1 MINFYQT
8 LKALDIYKKVII
20 RDLLCVEYKCFLEDK
35 TFQFWTDVGCL
46 VFCTSGKKIYSSKD
60 EDVEVNKGSVFF
72 MKKGAYT
79 GESFFEEDYCALML
93 FLPETY
99 IKHFLTKYDY
109 INIEVE
115 NELISLPEL
124 ESFIHLKTDANL
136 EAFFYSMLNYF
147 ANMEVVNKELLEV
160 KFDELLLNVFTQS
173 KYSELSTHLL
183 SLTND
188 YRVNMRQVM
197 EENFASSLKLSEYA
211 ELCNMSLST
220 FKREFPKTY
229 NMSPGKWLLKRK
241 LQLAKKLLNNSTY
254 NINEIAFRC
263 GFDSA
268 SHFVRTFKKHQE
280 ITPARYRD
288 LTMV

>member
-46 VFCTSGKKIYSSKD
+46 VFCTSGKKVYSSKD
-60 EDVEVNKGSVFF
+60 EDVVVNKGSVFF

-99 IKHFLTKYDY
+99 IRHFLTKYDY

-115 NELISLPEL
+115 NELIGLPEM
-124 ESFIHLKTDANL
+124 ENFIHLKTDVNL
-136 EAFFYSMLNYF
+136 EAFFYSILNYF

-173 KYSELSTHLL
+173 KYSELSAHLL

-188 YRVNMRQVM
+188 NRGSLRQVM
-197 EENFASSLKLSEYA
+197 EENFASSLKVSEYA
-211 ELCNMSLST
+211 ALCNMSLST

-229 NMSPGKWLLKRK
+229 HTTPGKWLLKRK
-241 LQLAKKLLNNSTY
+241 IQLARKLLQNSNY
-254 NINEIAFRC
+254 NINEIAYRC
-263 GFDSA
+263 GFESA
-268 SHFVRTFKKHQE
+268 SHFIRVFKSQQSK
-280 ITPARYRD
+280 TPAKYRAAH
-288 LTMV
+288 LA